1 MAPPRRKKKNVKNS
15 VSSLSLVV
23 SISNE
28 IHVRVVNY
36 DKFILQTS
44 SSTNTFSSTALASPA
59 STIESLT
66 REFEHSLDCLPSTK
80 QDKQPFESKSSSLRS
95 GRSLDI
101 REATRGQ
108 FVVKPQDPDNAKA
121 VDGTKE
127 ESDGCKSGQLPVAS
141 PSNKRGNSP
150 RGSINRSS
158 VGHYSLGP
166 HRLDF
171 CLNVVLE
178 GSIIVFSGNSMWFY
192 FDSNCC

>member
-1 MAPPRRKKKNVKNS
+1 M
-15 VSSLSLVV
+15 
-23 SISNE
+23 
-28 IHVRVVNY
+28 
-36 DKFILQTS
+36 QTS

-66 REFEHSLDCLPSTK
+66 REFEHSLDCLPSAK
-80 QDKQPFESKSSSLRS
+80 QEKQSSESKSSSLRS

-121 VDGTKE
+121 VDGTKQ
-127 ESDGCKSGQLPVAS
+127 ESEGCKSGQLPVGS

-150 RGSINRSS
+150 RGSTNRSS

-166 HRLDF
+166 HRLGF
-171 CLNVVLE
+171 CLNIVLQSTVTACAVAPLLGILCALLISVKVVARMR
-178 GSIIVFSGNSMWFY
+178 SILTLIADY
-192 FDSNCC
+192 